1 MFAVNGVWAL
11 EDIFIRLF
19 VSVLVL
25 TAVSFRGNSSS
36 GLAREDSTNWDG
48 EEMHDGR
55 GDFWK
60 CGV

>member
-1 MFAVNGVWAL
+1 MVCGLWKIYF
-11 EDIFIRLF
+11 RLF